1 MQEAKYILLGTQQK
15 CMGGLEGMSLEGERL
30 KDRMITGAE
39 EVSLEE
45 R

>member
-1 MQEAKYILLGTQQK
+1 
-15 CMGGLEGMSLEGERL
+15 MGGLEGMSLEGERL